1 MNNQRKFLILA
12 VLVGIAGVGI
22 GNTLQFFQWCLN
34 YIRHRK
40 NYNNQQRKLRF
51 SQYIMGL
58 TTFFIYPWDI
68 ENVVNQEEEV

>member
-1 MNNQRKFLILA
+1 MANQKKFLLLA
-12 VLVGIAGVGI
+12 IMVGIAGVGI
-22 GNTLQFFQWCLN
+22 GAITIISMISELYSPWK
-34 YIRHRK
+34 Y
-40 NYNNQQRKLRF
+40 YNKSKWKIRF